1 MKRIYLFCAA
11 GMSTSLVAKKMQ
23 EVADK
28 HNLPVEVKAFPDGKI
43 DAIVEELHPDVILLG
58 PQVNSFKI
66 WAKGNSCSSNRFG
79 RLWKNRWRTYFKKSN
94 KNTKR
99 KGGKGRCLIN

>member
-43 DAIVEELHPDVILLG
+43 DAIVEELHPDI
-58 PQVNSFKI
+58 NITWASSKI
-66 WAKGNSCSSNRFG
+66 
-79 RLWKNRWRTYFKKSN
+79 
-94 KNTKR
+94 
-99 KGGKGRCLIN
+99 